1 MQNHETDK
9 ILNKVNFYIQNAAS
23 KSAHPPKSPKINLT
37 QFQRGTLLHLVT
49 QRIRVL
55 LIHTSYLLL
64 ACNLCLNMKLKKRP
78 KSCATMKEFFT
89 TDITYFVVIKPWTF
103 EKKHVFVKVSTQPYI
118 ILQLQWF
125 PIDTSSCFTHLSQ
138 KLSSKTWE
146 LKLTF
151 RLLLKRFFFCRGEDI
166 KTTLHLYTGK
176 TNRLLHHCITIWIS
190 QSQI

>member
-1 MQNHETDK
+1 MVLPNQH
-9 ILNKVNFYIQNAAS
+9 ILQRAQ
-23 KSAHPPKSPKINLT
+23 KST

-64 ACNLCLNMKLKKRP
+64 ACNLRLNMKLKKRP

-103 EKKHVFVKVSTQPYI
+103 EKKHIFVKVSTQPYI
-118 ILQLQWF
+118 ILQLRWF

-138 KLSSKTWE
+138 KLSSSSRPSGCCWNVFSFVGRKT
-146 LKLTF
+146 LR
-151 RLLLKRFFFCRGEDI
+151 RLFICTQAKPTDF
-166 KTTLHLYTGK
+166 
-176 TNRLLHHCITIWIS
+176 CITAS
-190 QSQI
+190 QYEFHKAKF